1 MAQMNVKNIVI
12 DYDAETR
19 QVLKMEDAAGCI
31 DFTDDSK
38 LHPVK
43 LYARE
48 GGVQIV
54 NTYAVEQQV
63 QVGWQENL
71 CGMLVQYLEA
81 PAKSYRQIHNMVCQD
96 SIARMRKIL
105 ATYVSHLSRT
115 DAKEVAEWVT
125 KYLRVLIVLGNKD
138 ITDELEAAINA
149 EDQLNAFV
157 GALQPMMDK
166 PVLVTNY
173 IKMLE
178 LYFGYVQRDK
188 VTYELLRHIPLKEAN
203 SREAPIALATWAL
216 ENELIAEEQVVYHD

>member
-1 MAQMNVKNIVI
+1 MAQMNVKNIVV

-43 LYARE
+43 LYARD

-54 NTYAVEQQV
+54 NTYALEQQV
-63 QVGWQENL
+63 LVGWQDDL

-81 PAKSYRQIHNMVCQD
+81 PAIAYRQIHNMACQE
-96 SIARMRKIL
+96 SIARMRKVL

-115 DAKEVAEWVT
+115 DTKEAAEWVT

-138 ITDELEAAINA
+138 ITDKLEAAINA

-157 GALQPMMDK
+157 GTLQPMMDK
-166 PVLVTNY
+166 PELVANY
-173 IKMLE
+173 IKLLE
-178 LYFGYVQRDK
+178 LYFGYVKRDK

-203 SREAPIALATWAL
+203 SREAPIELAKWAL
-216 ENELIAEEQVVYHD
+216 ENELIAKEQVAYHD